1 VSVLFRQEFDLRS
14 SSYQLPFFSFVAL
27 AYVWSEEVNGRECR
41 TKQYCVV
48 CSIFVQFVRQT
59 DLRSTGFD
67 QVQVSKVV
75 LVQLF
80 DRQEIAALV
89 PDRQVS

>member
-1 VSVLFRQEFDLRS
+1 MQNETVLRCLQHFCAVRPSDRS
-14 SSYQLPFFSFVAL
+14 PIHGL
-27 AYVWSEEVNGRECR
+27 
-41 TKQYCVV
+41 
-48 CSIFVQFVRQT
+48 
-59 DLRSTGFD
+59 D